1 MKNEEA
7 VGIKISEMRF
17 VVEKLAAI
25 IASNLSL
32 RKNVLQEVVKNL
44 SANKVVATS
53 VMNELEFVN
62 FMRSALEGV
71 IQTLQDLQHHMDNM
85 TYMARKS

>member
-1 MKNEEA
+1 MYLKDEEA
-7 VGIKISEMRF
+7 AGIKVSEMRF
-17 VVEKLAAI
+17 LVEKLAAI

-44 SANKVVATS
+44 SSNKVVATA

-62 FMRSALEGV
+62 FMRSAFDGV
-71 IQTLQDLQHHMDNM
+71 IQTL
-85 TYMARKS
+85 